1 MVVVAVPKGQRPARA
16 GATTLLAVAL
26 AVGPGTPA
34 RLAAAAAAASESTPV
49 TIPLTT
55 CNPKPGVLN
64 PGDYNG
70 TVAIDSLIP
79 NGEGELHI
87 NSHVHLDLSVDDAG
101 AISGSWSL
109 RSANY
114 RTDVDLQVDILM
126 EGGKI
131 TGDAHRLLLS
141 GGHGTYTTTQD
152 GDPVRKVI
160 DNGRVSGTL
169 FGTDLGGAVQ
179 IGSIGCDEIS
189 GSHTGAQG
197 PFTDSG
203 PTPVTLKKAGCSQ
216 KPRIDDSHD
225 TPMDVSA
232 STVDEFLTKAQYS
245 AAGTVAVGHMAPKI
259 GFEFDFDDKGK
270 VSKVDYSLET
280 RISVPRWVPGH
291 PPPTPDQKA
300 LIDKAIA
307 LITVH
312 ENKHRDIAH
321 RAAEKAVCAAVG
333 LTADPAKA
341 AVLKADCD
349 GFREQEVLDLGQGA
363 ITVVRDKDGNAVDV
377 KVGPLKV
384 RPNYSK
390 FPHSGC

>member
-1 MVVVAVPKGQRPARA
+1 MVVAKGQRPAPP
-16 GATTLLAVAL
+16 GTTTLLAAALAAAL

-34 RLAAAAAAASESTPV
+34 RLATAAAPESV
-49 TIPLTT
+49 PLTT
-55 CNPKPGVLN
+55 CNPAPGTLN
-64 PGDYNG
+64 PGDYDG
-70 TVAIDSLIP
+70 TVAIDSVIP

-101 AISGSWSL
+101 AISGSWSM

-131 TGDAHRLLLS
+131 TGDAHRLLLT
-141 GGHGTYTTTQD
+141 GGHGSYTTTQD

-169 FGTDLGGAVQ
+169 IGTDLGGAVQ
-179 IGSIGCDEIS
+179 IGSVGCDEIS

-197 PFTDSG
+197 PFTESG

-216 KPRIDDSHD
+216 KPTIDDTKDIPARIAS
-225 TPMDVSA
+225 
-232 STVDEFLTKAQYS
+232 STVDEFLTKAKYD
-245 AAGTVAVGHMAPKI
+245 AGGTVAVGHMEPKI
-259 GFEFDFDDKGK
+259 TFTFEFDDKGK
-270 VSKVDYSLET
+270 VAKVNYVLET
-280 RISVPRWVPGH
+280 RIAVPSWAPGH
-291 PPPTPDQKA
+291 PPAAPEQKA
-300 LIDKAIA
+300 LIDKAVA

-333 LTADPAKA
+333 LTKDPAKQ
-341 AVLKADCD
+341 AVVKVDCD
-349 GFREQEVLDLGQGA
+349 AFREQEVLDLEQGA
-363 ITVVRDKDGNAVDV
+363 IMVVRDKDKGGKAVDV
-377 KVGPLKV
+377 KVGPLKI

-390 FPHSGC
+390 FEDSGC